1 VQRKQTLPH
10 WALRASN
17 PHLNEMKWGL
27 PVGNDIDDTN
37 DTAVLRARDF
47 WAALVLI
54 AVSAFFLWRTSF
66 IPLLGDNRAGVSG
79 ASWYS
84 SAAIVPLGVFG
95 VLFILAIT
103 LLFTAIRAG
112 GAKTALT
119 AAGIGWNS
127 FEAIRFGTIGI
138 IIGFYIIGLVPRVD
152 FILCS
157 GLLITALIYGFHT
170 GNPRRMITSAIAMF
184 TPAFYALAVHL
195 PQSEWAAPH
204 DDDWLTLAAWIIL
217 SGIAWRGPR
226 DAVARA
232 IPVIAITAPIILVCA
247 MAFGFRQNVPNRS
260 GLIFSQI
267 EYQYYVNIRPIWRN

>member
-1 VQRKQTLPH
+1 MDDHVDNT
-10 WALRASN
+10 
-17 PHLNEMKWGL
+17 
-27 PVGNDIDDTN
+27 NDIDDI
-37 DTAVLRARDF
+37 AVLRARDF

-54 AVSAFFLWRTSF
+54 VVSAFFLWRTSY
-66 IPLLGDNRAGVSG
+66 IPLFGDNRAGVSS

-84 SAAIVPLGVFG
+84 SAAIVPLGVFSA
-95 VLFILAIT
+95 LLILSIF
-103 LLFTAIRAG
+103 LLVTAIRAG

-119 AAGIGWNS
+119 AVGIGWNRV
-127 FEAIRFGTIGI
+127 EAIRFATIGI
-138 IIGFYIIGLVPRVD
+138 IIGFYIVGLVPRVD

-184 TPAFYALAVHL
+184 IPALYALAMHL

-204 DDDWLTLAAWIIL
+204 DDDWLTLVLWIIL

-232 IPVIAITAPIILVCA
+232 IPVIAIMAPFILVCA

-267 EYQYYVNIRPIWRN
+267 EYQYYVNIRPIWRD

>member
-1 VQRKQTLPH
+1 MDNDVDNT
-10 WALRASN
+10 
-17 PHLNEMKWGL
+17 
-27 PVGNDIDDTN
+27 NDI
-37 DTAVLRARDF
+37 AVLRARDF
-47 WAALVLI
+47 WGALILI
-54 AVSAFFLWRTSF
+54 TVSTFFLWRTSY
-66 IPLLGDNRAGVSG
+66 IPLFGNNRAGVSG
-79 ASWYS
+79 ASWYN

-95 VLFILAIT
+95 ALFVLSIV
-103 LLFTAIRAG
+103 LLVTAIRAG

-119 AAGIGWNS
+119 SVGIGWNRY
-127 FEAIRFGTIGI
+127 EAIRFSTIAI

-170 GNPRRMITSAIAMF
+170 GNPRRMLTS
-184 TPAFYALAVHL
+184 ALAVFIPAAYALTMHL

-204 DDDWLTLAAWIIL
+204 DDDWLTLVVWIIL
-217 SGIAWRGPR
+217 SVIAWRGPR

-267 EYQYYVNIRPIWRN
+267 EYHYYVNIRPIWRN